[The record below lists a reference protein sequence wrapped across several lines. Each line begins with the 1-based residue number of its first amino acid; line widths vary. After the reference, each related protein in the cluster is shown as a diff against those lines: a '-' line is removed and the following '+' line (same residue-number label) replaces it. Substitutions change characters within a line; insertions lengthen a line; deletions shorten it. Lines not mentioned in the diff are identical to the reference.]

1 MALRHQPLP
10 LPQLLPAGAKG
21 FAVLDL
27 ETTGTGQLCRIV
39 EIALLLL
46 SPDGEIEQEWSTVIN
61 PGVPIPNA
69 AVHGLNDSLATSA
82 PNFAAVAQTL
92 TALPE
97 GRLMVS
103 SNT

>member
-1 MALRHQPLP
+1 M
-10 LPQLLPAGAKG
+10 
-21 FAVLDL
+21 
-27 ETTGTGQLCRIV
+27 
-39 EIALLLL
+39 
-46 SPDGEIEQEWSTVIN
+46 IN